1 MSGIKSILNTIT
13 NVFNKTKT
21 PLEPLPP
28 QILLLGGLNRSGLS
42 SEEMASEIIA
52 RQSEAGAPF
61 GNIFGDS
68 NNVSEAME
76 LIRCQVIIDYLLTN
90 AKVEIVIPAGV
101 PVVAYG
107 ANAGGAIV
115 VNGTTINTASGY
127 GVIR

>member
-1 MSGIKSILNTIT
+1 MAGLKSILNTIT
-13 NVFNKTKT
+13 KVFDKVKT
-21 PLEPLPP
+21 PIEPLPP
-28 QILLLGGLNRSGLS
+28 QLILIGGLRRSGLS
-42 SEEMASEIIA
+42 AEEMASEIIS

-61 GNIFGDS
+61 GNIFGDT
-68 NNVSEAME
+68 NNVAESME
-76 LIRCQVIIDYLLTN
+76 LIRCQVLVDYLMNN

-101 PVVAYG
+101 PIVAYG